1 MNRSRSRSVRGG
13 ANVGCVVW
21 LVILG
26 FVGYV
31 LWKVV
36 PVKIASSEFYDVM
49 QEQAAFGSI
58 KDPKFIEFEI
68 LRKAQELQVPVTKD
82 NLKITRGR
90 EAITVEAHYE
100 ITIDFFNGAY
110 KYVWKFDPVVVRPL
124 FAV

>member
-1 MNRSRSRSVRGG
+1 MNRSRSVRGG
-13 ANVGCVVW
+13 ANVGCIVW

-58 KDPKFIEFEI
+58 KDQKFIEFEI
-68 LRKAQELQVPVTKD
+68 LRKAGELQIPVTKD
-82 NLKITRGR
+82 NLKITKAR
-90 EAITVEAHYE
+90 ESITVEAHYE
-100 ITIDFFNGAY
+100 ITIDFFNGGY
-110 KYVWKFDPVVVRPL
+110 KYVWKFDPVVIRPL

>member
-1 MNRSRSRSVRGG
+1 MTRSRTVRGA
-13 ANVGCVVW
+13 ANVGCIVW

-68 LRKAQELQVPVTKD
+68 LRKAQELQIPVTKD
-82 NLKITRGR
+82 NLKITRVR
-90 EAITVEAHYE
+90 ESITVEAHYE

-110 KYVWKFDPVVVRPL
+110 KYVWKFDPVVIRPL

>member
-1 MNRSRSRSVRGG
+1 MTRQRTVRGA
-13 ANVGCVVW
+13 ANVGCIVW

-31 LWKVV
+31 LYKVV

-58 KDPKFIEFEI
+58 KDPKFIAFEI
-68 LRKAQELQVPVTKD
+68 LRKAQELQIPVTKD
-82 NLKITRGR
+82 NLKITRVR
-90 EAITVEAHYE
+90 ESITVEAHYE

-110 KYVWKFDPVVVRPL
+110 KYVWKFDPVVIRPL